1 MFFLREIGLKTN
13 KRISQEMN
21 FKLFS
26 KPVFIIVMSIIFF
39 IGCSPLKKLTV
50 LTHMEPDQEF
60 YFKNTILKDYEK
72 KTSVKVSV
80 LKYGSTDSLEGY
92 LKKYSGKVNL
102 VLVPDEESRFLL
114 NRGYFK
120 PLDMFLTPEELRFFN
135 DNFLLSSFGMADA
148 RPTLIPRQFETSLLV
163 YSKSKVKDALKE
175 WPQLKEKINGEIKRN
190 NGFGLPAGYSLES
203 DPNKWD
209 YYDIAVVGLIW
220 ANTEFNGRM
229 ASRVAHR
236 ARKNPELSMHIEND
250 IYQLKGDSTDIF
262 NCRGDAVVD
271 AVQWES
277 FYAASGVY
285 NKKMWESGW
294 GGPELLE
301 MFASGEIFLATMTQ
315 AECFYLHGTGHAER
329 KGLMKDPSDLG
340 VALMPTACSFEL
352 DVNGKIVRKGIKSV
366 ATKIWWWAIPFD
378 ASSTTL
384 SYRLARF
391 LSDTV
396 AQVGECT
403 RFGMIPVRKEVVND
417 MSVLFKDAW
426 AKEVLETS
434 LGQVVLNGNLTLT
447 DNAYSDK
454 IRNMYIELWYDIIV
468 GHNWAESGGSVPDRV
483 YIKKVIE
490 SKYAPLALK
499 IHAGS

>member
-1 MFFLREIGLKTN
+1 
-13 KRISQEMN
+13 MN
-21 FKLFS
+21 SKLF
-26 KPVFIIVMSIIFF
+26 KRAAFFILVPLFLL

-50 LTHMEPDQEF
+50 LTHLEPDQEF
-60 YFKNTILKDYEK
+60 YFKNTILKNYEK
-72 KTSVKVSV
+72 KTSVKVNV
-80 LKYGSTDSLEGY
+80 LKYGNADSLESV

-102 VLVPDEESRFLL
+102 VLIADEKSSYLMKM
-114 NRGYFK
+114 GYFK
-120 PLDMFLTPEELRFFN
+120 PLDLFLAPEDLRSFN
-135 DNFLLSSFGMADA
+135 ENFLLSSFGMVDA

-175 WPQLKEKINGEIKRN
+175 WPRLKEKINGEIKRN
-190 NGFGLPAGYSLES
+190 NGFGLPVGYSLEA

-209 YYDIAVVGLIW
+209 YFDIAVVGLIW
-220 ANTEFNGRM
+220 ANSDYNGKIS
-229 ASRVAHR
+229 SRVAHI
-236 ARKNPELSMHIEND
+236 ALKNNGLSMYVENS
-250 IYQLKGDSTDIF
+250 IYQFKGDSADVLS
-262 NCRGDAVVD
+262 CRGDAVVD

-301 MFASGEIFLATMTQ
+301 MFASGEIFLATLTQ

-329 KGLMKDPSDLG
+329 KGLLKDPSDLG

-352 DVNGKIVRKGIKSV
+352 NEKGQIVRKGVKSV
-366 ATKIWWWAIPFD
+366 ATKIWWWAIPFN
-378 ASSTTL
+378 ASSVTL

-391 LSDTV
+391 LSDT
-396 AQVGECT
+396 ASQVGECT

-426 AKEVLETS
+426 TKEVLETA
-434 LGQVVLNGNLTLT
+434 LGQIVLNGNMTLIN
-447 DNAYSDK
+447 NACSDK
-454 IRNMYIELWYDIIV
+454 IRKLYVELWYDIVV
-468 GHNWAESGGSVPDRV
+468 GHNWAESGESVPDRIH
-483 YIKKVIE
+483 IKKVIE

-499 IHAGS
+499 IQSGS